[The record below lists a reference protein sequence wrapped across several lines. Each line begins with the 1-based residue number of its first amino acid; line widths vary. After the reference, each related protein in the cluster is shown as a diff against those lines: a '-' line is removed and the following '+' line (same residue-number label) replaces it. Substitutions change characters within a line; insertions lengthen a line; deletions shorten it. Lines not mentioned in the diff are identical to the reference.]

1 MDYRKM
7 NLKQE
12 YLTQSVLTASPADL
26 IVMLFDSCIKNLR
39 LAEICLSENND
50 LNKTNLHFQ
59 KAQQII
65 MELVNCL
72 DTSIE
77 LSAQLLDIYD
87 FLLRT
92 LREMNFKKDL
102 SLMPDVLD
110 ILISMRDTWQLI
122 SKSSYGIAKEVSYG

>member
-1 MDYRKM
+1 M

-12 YLTQSVLTASPADL
+12 YLTQSVMTASPVDL

-39 LAEICLSENND
+39 LAEICLSDSND
-50 LNKTNLHFQ
+50 FTKTNLHLQ
-59 KAQQII
+59 RAQQII

-87 FLLRT
+87 YLLRT
-92 LREMNFKKDL
+92 LREMNIRKDF
-102 SLMPDVLD
+102 SLMPDILEVLT
-110 ILISMRDTWQLI
+110 SMRDTWQLI
-122 SKSSYGIAKEVSYG
+122 SKAPYGVAKEVSYG